1 MGYSSQIEE
10 EDKMKRGRLISV
22 VCVMAFVLASFLF
35 AGASAR
41 DAFAETKNLKIG
53 LVASMTGPL
62 APAFKSVI
70 TAAKPAADF
79 MNQRGG
85 VTIKGQKYQIEMIT
99 ADDQSSPQGAVAA
112 ANRLLQEEVKFII
125 PPVFPIFNMA
135 LGPVCEQ
142 AKVLRME
149 PNSLEPSMYA
159 PPNHYSFVAEFTG
172 INPHFVYEKF
182 VQLYPHVKRIAII
195 RPDDAGMKFTADATV
210 KEIRARGMEVVIEE
224 TYKIGTE
231 DFYPILTKVLAKKP
245 DAIEGIG
252 STVPWAKA
260 IIEQSR
266 EMGFTG
272 PVNALTAFG
281 AMDVLIKVLNPEY
294 AYDVSAANPD
304 VHSPK
309 MFPIVKEFGKMIE
322 KETKEPYS
330 FDHVLPLR
338 AVWALLQGI
347 QAAQSLDTDKVTEAL
362 ENLSSVDTPYGPGRF
377 GGEDLVGK
385 KRLLIGDIPFSRI
398 TKGGKIEFEFLKV
411 KR

>member
-1 MGYSSQIEE
+1 
-10 EDKMKRGRLISV
+10 
-22 VCVMAFVLASFLF
+22 
-35 AGASAR
+35 
-41 DAFAETKNLKIG
+41 
-53 LVASMTGPL
+53 
-62 APAFKSVI
+62 
-70 TAAKPAADF
+70 

-85 VTIKGQKYQIEMIT
+85 ITIKGQKYQIEIIT
-99 ADDQSSPQGAVAA
+99 ADDQSSPAGAVAA
-112 ANRLLQEEVKFII
+112 ANRLLQEDVKFII

-142 AKVLRME
+142 AKILRME

-172 INPHFVYEKF
+172 INPHFFYEKL
-182 VQLYPHVKRIAII
+182 VQLYPNLKRIAIV

-224 TYKIGTE
+224 AYKIGTE

-245 DAIEGIG
+245 DAIECIG
-252 STVPWAKA
+252 STIPWAKS

-272 PVNALTAFG
+272 PVTALTAFG
-281 AMDVLIKVLNPEY
+281 ATDVLIKVLNPEY
-294 AYDVSAANPD
+294 AYDVCAANPD
-304 VHSPK
+304 VYSPK
-309 MFPIVKEFGKMIE
+309 MFPIVKEFRKVIE
-322 KETKEPYS
+322 RETKEPFS
-330 FDHVLPLR
+330 FDHVLTLR
-338 AVWALLQGI
+338 AVWALVQGI
-347 QAAQSLDTDKVTEAL
+347 QAAQSLDTDKVIEAL
-362 ENLSSVDTPYGPGRF
+362 ENMSSVDTPYGPAKF

-411 KR
+411 KQ